1 MNHETWD
8 KFFERGIL
16 ALVLAILVFGPLAMG
31 AVDAWA
37 FLVIQG
43 LIIGVMVL
51 WALRLWINPKP
62 KFLWPPICWVVLIFT
77 LYAIGRYLTADIEY
91 VARQEMIQVL
101 VCAFLFFAIVNNLYR
116 QEYSQII
123 SFTMVALGTGIASYA
138 IFQFLKHSNHVW
150 NYVSPY
156 YGRASGTYISPN
168 NLAGFLEMLLPLS
181 VAYLLV
187 GRIKPVT
194 RILAGCAA
202 LIMLL
207 GIAATFSRGGWISV
221 TLALLALLIILV
233 CQRNHRLPALLLL
246 IAFVGVGFYCAQK
259 FLTRSVYFY
268 RVENAG
274 GDFDFQVRKEMW
286 QAAAQMWR
294 DHVWWGV
301 GPAHYDYRF
310 SEYRPQALQMRPDRV
325 HNDYLNLLVDWG
337 VVGGVIVLAGMA
349 AFAIGLLQ
357 TRKSMRR
364 SENDFG
370 DGKSNRHAFFLGAF
384 AGLLALAAHSVVD
397 FNLHIPA
404 NAILGVALLALLS
417 SNLRFATEHYWVNLI
432 APVKMLATLALV
444 TGIFY
449 LSCQEW
455 RRGHEEFLLTQ
466 AKRLPDFSPERTTVL
481 KKAFAVEPNNFE
493 TAYNIGEA
501 YRLQS
506 FAGDENYETSA
517 QTAMQWYERGWKLD
531 RYASDDYLRYAMCL
545 DWLERHDEAEKYYD
559 LADALDPNSYYTA
572 ANIGWHYVQT
582 GDYAAARSW
591 LRRSKR
597 LHWPDNDI
605 ARNYLDLVEKRLV
618 ENASGGGG

>member
-1 MNHETWD
+1 MNREAWD

-16 ALVLAILVFGPLAMG
+16 ALILAILVFGPLAMG

-43 LIIGVMVL
+43 LTVSVMVL

-62 KFLWPPICWVVLIFT
+62 RFLWPPICWVVLIFT

-101 VCAFLFFAIVNNLYR
+101 VGAFLFLAIVNNLYR

-123 SFTMVALGTGIASYA
+123 SFTMIALGTGIASYA
-138 IFQFLKHSNHVW
+138 VFQFLKHSNHVW
-150 NYVSPY
+150 NYISPY

-194 RILAGCAA
+194 RILVGGAT

-207 GIAATFSRGGWISV
+207 GMAVTFSRGGWISV
-221 TLALLALLIILV
+221 TLALLTLLIILV
-233 CQRNHRLPALLLL
+233 CQRRRRLPALLLL
-246 IAFVGVGFYCAQK
+246 IAFVGVGFFCAQK
-259 FLTRSVYFY
+259 FLRHSIYFQ
-268 RVENAG
+268 RIENAG
-274 GDFDFQVRKEMW
+274 GDFDYQVRKQMW
-286 QAAAQMWR
+286 QAAVEMWR

-310 SEYRPQALQMRPDRV
+310 SEYRPQGLQMRPDRV
-325 HNDYLNLLVDWG
+325 HNDYLNLLADWG
-337 VVGGVIVLAGMA
+337 VVGGTIIFAGMMI
-349 AFAIGLLQ
+349 FTIGLLR
-357 TRKSMRR
+357 THKHTGASG
-364 SENDFG
+364 NDSSSA
-370 DGKSNRHAFFLGAF
+370 KSNQYAFFLGA
-384 AGLLALAAHSVVD
+384 ATGLLALAAHSVVD

-404 NAILGVALLALLS
+404 NAVLGVALLAFLS
-417 SNLRFATEHYWVNLI
+417 GNLRFATEHYWVNPGK
-432 APVKMLATLALV
+432 PVKILAALALV
-444 TGIFY
+444 AGIFY
-449 LSCQEW
+449 LSHQEW
-455 RRGHEEFLLTQ
+455 RRAHEEFLLAQ
-466 AKRLPDFSPERTTVL
+466 AKRFPDFSPEQAAVL
-481 KKAFAVEPNNFE
+481 EKAFVVEPDNFG
-493 TAYNIGEA
+493 TAYDIGEA
-501 YRLQS
+501 YRMQS
-506 FAGDENYETSA
+506 FIGEENYEA
-517 QTAMQWYERGWKLD
+517 LVQTAMRWYERGWRLN

-582 GDYAAARSW
+582 GDYAAACSW

-605 ARNYLDLVEKRLV
+605 ARNYLDLVEKRLI